1 MKKVDYCKELL
12 KEKEKLVKLV
22 DEALENGINLIEDEV
37 LMEQNRKVDELV
49 LMVQRDMLKK
59 KNPT

>member
-22 DEALENGINLIEDEV
+22 DEALKNGINLIEDEV

-49 LMVQRDMLKK
+49 LMVQGEMLNKR
-59 KNPT
+59 NLT